1 MDEALGVG
9 SEGQGPSLLIRL
21 RDDRTSLVD
30 APKLLTEIERVF
42 SSMEP
47 WALDII
53 AHTERAKLAW
63 NFLKKQDVSDRAFTL
78 LWTNAESRAMGNPF
92 ITSVLDKLNACR
104 HFLQPIYRSEM
115 DMARLATH
123 LARFKDPA
131 KHHDL
136 LDQLNTVAQQWSSVE
151 WYFYSGD
158 NQATLALLGHFQASG
173 RFQSMGRNCPDGPA
187 IRFCYRMGQTAA
199 QEQYFAQILCI
210 VYLN

>member
-1 MDEALGVG
+1 MDEALGISVRG
-9 SEGQGPSLLIRL
+9 DAEKLTLFYRL
-21 RDDRTSLVD
+21 CDNRTSLAH
-30 APKLLTEIERVF
+30 APRLLSEIEQVF
-42 SSMEP
+42 HFQPTPPHLQRMEP
-47 WALDII
+47 SVLDILV
-53 AHTERAKLAW
+53 HVEKAKAAF
-63 NFLKKQDVSDRAFTL
+63 NFLKKHDVSERVFRV

-151 WYFYSGD
+151 WYFY
-158 NQATLALLGHFQASG
+158 
-173 RFQSMGRNCPDGPA
+173 
-187 IRFCYRMGQTAA
+187 
-199 QEQYFAQILCI
+199 
-210 VYLN
+210 